1 MIYPERFEE
10 KIGFAGIRS
19 MTVGACL
26 TLPGREM
33 AHDMAFSPDPA
44 EVKRRLGQTAEMHS
58 LIRDQGEA
66 FPLEELGDVDEIL
79 SRIRVA
85 GASMTVDDLVTL
97 TRMMQVSAALV
108 KYFGARRDEEG
119 RSKVPSL
126 AIEAAELDSFGE
138 LLRLSDRTID
148 RFGNVR
154 DSASPELAEIRSRL
168 RGLQGTL
175 ATIMRRVMAR
185 AVQQG
190 LVEEGAA
197 PAMRDGRLVMPVNPA
212 NKRKINGIVHD
223 ESASGKTVYI
233 EPAEVVEA
241 GNRLRELQAEEVRE
255 IARIMAAVAA
265 EFRGY
270 DAELAGSYADIG
282 RLDFIHARAVVAVET
297 DGVMPSVADEPELE
311 WYHACHPEL
320 ARSLRRKGREIVPL
334 DIVLGRGER
343 ILVISGP
350 NAGGKS
356 VCLKTVGCL
365 QYMLQCGLLPPVYD
379 TSHFGVFQDIMVDIG
394 DDQSL
399 ENDLSTFSSHLRS
412 MKLFL
417 SHGRPGSLILID
429 EFGGGT
435 EPQIGGA
442 LAQAML
448 SRFNEKQMW
457 GIITTH
463 YHNLKQLASDTPG
476 LVNGSM
482 LYDRQQMQ
490 PLFKLSVG
498 TPGSSFALE
507 IARKTGLPND
517 VIETAKEIVGSDYV
531 NYDKYLL
538 DITRDKRYWE
548 QKRLEIKRKEKELE
562 ETLSRYREEAD
573 TLRTHRR
580 EILDEARVEARKMLD
595 GSNAAIERA
604 ISDIRKSQAEREAT
618 LEARRKLDDA
628 KRSTADSR
636 RSKAIA
642 NNNELLRK
650 APKSPKPANASEPKP
665 TANQPLEVGD
675 VVKLDGQTTP
685 GRILDISGGKAQVAF
700 GVIKTWVEMKR
711 LRRSGAQIKSG
722 ADAKASFISAA
733 TTDAMRR
740 KQLNFKQEIDVRGMR
755 ADEALQAVTYFIDE
769 AIQFG
774 TERVRILHG
783 TGTGALRVAIRQYLS
798 AIPAVRSAR
807 DEDVR
812 FGGAGITVVELK

>member
-1 MIYPERFEE
+1 MIYPDSFEH
-10 KIGFAGIRS
+10 KIGFDSVRHL
-19 MTVGACL
+19 VVDACL
-26 TLPGREM
+26 TIPGREM
-33 AHDMAFSPDPA
+33 AHDMTFSPDA
-44 EVKRRLGQTAEMHS
+44 QEVKRRLTLTAEMHDLVKEEGS
-58 LIRDQGEA
+58 A
-66 FPLEELGDVDEIL
+66 FPLEELGDIEEVL
-79 SRIRVA
+79 ARIRVA
-85 GASMTVDDLVTL
+85 GASMTVDDLVAL

-108 KYFGARRDEEG
+108 KYFATRRDEEG
-119 RSKVPSL
+119 RSRVPAL
-126 AIEAAELDSFGE
+126 NLEASELDTFTE

-154 DSASPELAEIRSRL
+154 DSASPELADIRGRL
-168 RGLQGTL
+168 RSLQGSL
-175 ATIMRRVMAR
+175 AAIMRRVMAR

-190 LVEEGAA
+190 LIEEGAA

-212 NKRKINGIVHD
+212 NKRKVNGIVHD

-241 GNRLRELQAEEVRE
+241 GNRLRELQAEELRE
-255 IARIMAAVAA
+255 IARIMAIVAA
-265 EFRGY
+265 EFRESEP
-270 DAELAGSYADIG
+270 ELAGSYADIG
-282 RLDFIHARAVVAVET
+282 RLDFIHAKAVVAAET
-297 DGVMPSVADEPELE
+297 DGVLPSVSDAPELE

-334 DIVLGRGER
+334 DITMAPGQR

-365 QYMLQCGLLPPVYD
+365 QYMLQCGMLPPVYD

-394 DDQSL
+394 DDQSI

-417 SHGRPGSLILID
+417 TKGRAGSLMLID

-448 SRFNEKQMW
+448 SRFNEQKMW
-457 GIITTH
+457 GVVTTH
-463 YHNLKQLASDTPG
+463 YHNLKQLASETPG

-507 IARKTGLPND
+507 IARKTGLPAE
-517 VIETAKEIVGSDYV
+517 VIDSAKEIVGSDYV

-538 DITRDKRYWE
+538 DISRDKRYWE

-562 ETLSRYREEAD
+562 DVLGRYRDEAD
-573 TLRTHRR
+573 SLRRQRR
-580 EILDEARVEARKMLD
+580 EILDEARTEARKMLD

-604 ISDIRKSQAEREAT
+604 ISDIRKAQAEREAT
-618 LEARRKLDDA
+618 LEARRKLDEA

-636 RSKAIA
+636 RSKSIA

-650 APKSPKPANASEPKP
+650 APKTKNDSKAVKTPKAENA
-665 TANQPLEVGD
+665 QLEVGD

-685 GRILDISGGKAQVAF
+685 GRILELSGGKAQVAF
-700 GVIKTWVEMKR
+700 GVIKTWVPLTR
-711 LRRSGAQIKSG
+711 LRRSGATIKSG

-740 KQLNFKQEIDVRGMR
+740 KQLNFRQEIDVRGMR

-774 TERVRILHG
+774 AERVTILHG
-783 TGTGALRVAIRQYLS
+783 TGTGALRQAIRQYLG
-798 AIPAVRSAR
+798 AIPSVKSAH

-812 FGGAGITVVELK
+812 LGGAGITVVELV